1 MDDFNPWT
9 EQGAQGLLEAAE
21 ALAQAIRIHARTL
34 VELIDT
40 RDDELVF
47 NANDALLPEVIA
59 YADAQ
64 GALTGT
70 FFPFGSLKDYAD
82 EHDDDE
88 WDEDEEDVFTADG
101 AERVCVIGRWDVLVR
116 DASALL
122 ALALERL
129 RAQSPDV
136 AIEADDEHCDSAGSA
151 LLTLIGMDGVVRYP
165 GLEDAGSECSVGSV
179 AKTLFEMSPEE
190 RRSASLVRPPGLI

>member
-40 RDDELVF
+40 RDDDLVF

-64 GALTGT
+64 GPSPALS
-70 FFPFGSLKDYAD
+70 FP
-82 EHDDDE
+82 
-88 WDEDEEDVFTADG
+88 
-101 AERVCVIGRWDVLVR
+101 
-116 DASALL
+116 L
-122 ALALERL
+122 AR
-129 RAQSPDV
+129 
-136 AIEADDEHCDSAGSA
+136 
-151 LLTLIGMDGVVRYP
+151 
-165 GLEDAGSECSVGSV
+165 
-179 AKTLFEMSPEE
+179 
-190 RRSASLVRPPGLI
+190 

>member
-1 MDDFNPWT
+1 MREGT
-9 EQGAQGLLEAAE
+9 
-21 ALAQAIRIHARTL
+21 ISCVTL

-165 GLEDAGSECSVGSV
+165 VW
-179 AKTLFEMSPEE
+179 KTQAVNARLARS
-190 RRSASLVRPPGLI
+190 RRPSSR